1 MVVTDLGLQISLC
14 LVNCV
19 LGEAEQGRAG
29 LPSQRRKRLP
39 QLCSSWDLDVE
50 PSWARLGGLQ
60 GSAGGIFRAGGFKHL
75 ERRKQTPAIPGN
87 TAFWKFL
94 S

>member
-1 MVVTDLGLQISLC
+1 MVVTDLRLQISLC

-29 LPSQRRKRLP
+29 LPFQRRKQLL
-39 QLCSSWDLDVE
+39 QLCYSWDSDME
-50 PSWARLGGLQ
+50 PSWARLGSLQ
-60 GSAGGIFRAGGFKHL
+60 GSTGGIFRTGGFKHL
-75 ERRKQTPAIPGN
+75 ESRKQTPAIPGN
-87 TAFWKFL
+87 TAFWKVL